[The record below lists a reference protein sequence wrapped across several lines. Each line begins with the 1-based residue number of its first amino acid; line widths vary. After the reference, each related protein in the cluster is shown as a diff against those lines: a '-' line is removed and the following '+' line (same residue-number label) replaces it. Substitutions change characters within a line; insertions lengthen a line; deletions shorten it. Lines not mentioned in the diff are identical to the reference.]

1 MPDQTKKT
9 MMPIEKLTL
18 WKRNPRVLEEDGKTR
33 LKKQLLKLGQYK
45 PLLVVLEDDQAIVL
59 GGNMRLTCMRELA
72 HAGNKDFSQV
82 WVSIINAPDEK
93 SKLEYALSDNDSVGK
108 YDEKALVSMVA
119 EIPDF
124 DMEGYHIDSGYS
136 MDLEELADKYR
147 ETDEDD
153 FDADAEA
160 GKIVDPISKQGTI
173 WQLGDHRLMC
183 GSATSLEDVSKL
195 LGGGGEQGGYGFHR
209 SALQCGLFR

>member
-1 MPDQTKKT
+1 MPDQNKKT
-9 MMPIEKLTL
+9 LMPIEKLTL

-33 LKKQLLKLGQYK
+33 LKAQLLKLGQYK

-72 HAGNKDFSQV
+72 HAGNKNFSQV

-108 YDEKALVSMVA
+108 YDEKALVTMVA

-124 DMEGYHIDSGYS
+124 NMEGYHIDSGYS
-136 MDLEELADKYR
+136 MNLEELTDKYR
-147 ETDEDD
+147 ETEEDD
-153 FDADAEA
+153 FDADEEA
-160 GKIVDPISKQGTI
+160 KKIEKPISEQGTI
-173 WQLGDHRLMC
+173 WQLGEHRLMC
-183 GSATSLEDVSKL
+183 GSATSLDDVKKL
-195 LGGGGEQGGYGFHR
+195 TGGGQGGYGFYR
-209 SALQCGLFR
+209 SAIQC